1 MQQLDEMN
9 LKYVRLVQESTN
21 LIKLCFQMNPI
32 ISKIFSK
39 DEKSNWFSIS
49 RNLEQKERDTTSLYE
64 DTVQK
69 YLQMGVNPKKGD
81 AIHDKLLSQNPYLE
95 RLEVKSLLD
104 ELIQGL

>member
-1 MQQLDEMN
+1 MN

-39 DEKSNWFSIS
+39 NEKSNWFNIS

-69 YLQMGVNPKKGD
+69 YL
-81 AIHDKLLSQNPYLE
+81 
-95 RLEVKSLLD
+95 
-104 ELIQGL
+104 